1 MAGDFSDDYQGLAD
15 WLLHGERDAAEAGDP
30 ACPVNP
36 GWTPPLVPL
45 PRRAPDEQ
53 F

>member
-1 MAGDFSDDYQGLAD
+1 MSGDFSDDYQGLAD
-15 WLLHGERDAAEAGDP
+15 WLYGSEPGLAEVGEP
-30 ACPVNP
+30 AYPGSF

-45 PRRAPDEQ
+45 PRRAPDEL